1 MKAIVMVAH
10 PDDCVIF
17 AYSFMYAHS
26 DIDWTICYLTYEE
39 TDSRGRELKE
49 FWDKRGIATKF
60 LGYVDDWHDIE
71 NKQIS
76 FDEARAW
83 IDIQEAVSG
92 HDIVLTHDQN
102 GDYGHIHHKFV
113 HAAVADYH
121 PNMVTFAGIGQG
133 SDKYTVPHGVYSF
146 DELPE
151 HGNIIAGFHQSGHVN
166 EYTIPDNIKVMLE
179 LINT

>member
-17 AYSFMYAHS
+17 AYSFIHAHPEL
-26 DIDWTICYLTYEE
+26 DWTVCYLTYED

-49 FWDKRGIATKF
+49 FWDKRGIATRF
-60 LGYVDDWHDIE
+60 LGYVDDWRDIE
-71 NKQIS
+71 NKQVS
-76 FDEARAW
+76 FDEAHAW

-92 HDIVLTHDQN
+92 HNIVLTHDQD

-121 PNMVTFAGIGQG
+121 PNMVTFAGIGKG
-133 SDKYTVPHGVYSF
+133 NVKFTIPTGTYTS

-151 HGNIIAGFHQSGHVN
+151 HGSIVASFHKEQHCN
-166 EYTIPDNIKVMLE
+166 EYFIPDSIKE
-179 LINT
+179 LLNKS